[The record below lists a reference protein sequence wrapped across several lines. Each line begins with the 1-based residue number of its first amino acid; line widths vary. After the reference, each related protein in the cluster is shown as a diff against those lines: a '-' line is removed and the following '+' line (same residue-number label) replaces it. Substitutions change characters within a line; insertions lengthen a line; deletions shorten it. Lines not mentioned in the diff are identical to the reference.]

1 MTREELINAGYDRY
15 DPAPI
20 SNECVTDLYQKC
32 VKDDIGK
39 KYYINVNR
47 WDFTPCGQKNEPIG
61 YECNVQFRHKKTG
74 EYTDIVCLDGWS
86 VADMEKYYADIWY
99 TGMFRYYEKWG
110 GDGLYEDNEE
120 AAQEEEKTSDEE

>member
-1 MTREELINAGYDRY
+1 MTREELINAGYNRY

-20 SNECVTDLYQKC
+20 SNECITDLYQKC

-47 WDFTPCGQKNEPIG
+47 WDFTPCGQKNNPIG

-86 VADMEKYYADIWY
+86 VADMEKYYADLWY

-110 GDGLYEDNEE
+110 EGRLYEDDEE